1 MTILGLG
8 FAESPS
14 LPQLLMAKKPSNIPP
29 RLRPARL
36 TLLLTMAAAA
46 ALTAR
51 ADLVTLTNGDRI
63 SGSVE
68 SLTGGKLSFK
78 TEWAGSIQISWDA
91 VSALESDATFEVK
104 TKEGDVYS
112 GSLRKSAST
121 LNVRADETTET
132 LDSPDIASIAPP
144 GQTEPGFWKKL
155 EGGVDFGYSLA
166 RGNSNTTQSA
176 FSANADYE
184 RPEYKVQ
191 SNIVS
196 ILSEPE
202 QGPGTSRHALD
213 TRYDRFLSK
222 RSFLFV
228 LGGLERNERQL
239 LNLRTK
245 VGGGFGRKII
255 TTDKTALSLL
265 GGVNF
270 ANERFR
276 PADGIKP
283 LAANNGEAL
292 AAFDLKTTK
301 FAGIEFTFR
310 VALHPTLTDGSRYR
324 IESDS
329 GFRIPIANR
338 FTWGLSL
345 YDRFDSQPP
354 VPVQRNDFGLLST
367 LGFKF

>member
-1 MTILGLG
+1 
-8 FAESPS
+8 
-14 LPQLLMAKKPSNIPP
+14 MANNPSNINR

-36 TLLLTMAAAA
+36 TLLLLMMAAAA
-46 ALTAR
+46 ALPAR

-63 SGSVE
+63 SGAVE
-68 SLTGGKLSFK
+68 SLADGKLSFK

-91 VSALESDATFEVK
+91 VAVLESDETFAVT
-104 TKEGDVYS
+104 TKEDEVYS
-112 GSLRKSAST
+112 GSLRKTESSLTVTAGQTTRT
-121 LNVRADETTET
+121 LNA
-132 LDSPDIASIAPP
+132 PDVTSIAPP
-144 GQTEPGFWKKL
+144 GQPEPGFWRRL

-166 RGNSNTTQSA
+166 RGNSNTTQSS
-176 FSANADYE
+176 FVANADHE

-191 SNIVS
+191 GKIVS

-202 QGPGTSRHALD
+202 QGPGTSRHTLD
-213 TRYDRFLSK
+213 TRYDRFLNK

-228 LGGLERNERQL
+228 LGGLERNEQQL

-245 VGGGFGRKII
+245 AGGGFGRKLI
-255 TTDKTALSLL
+255 TTDKTTLSLL

-276 PADGIKP
+276 HGDGIEA
-283 LAANNGEAL
+283 LTANNGEAL

-301 FAGIEFTFR
+301 LAGIEFTLR

-329 GFRIPIANR
+329 GFRIPIAKS

-354 VPVQRNDFGLLST
+354 VPVKRNDYGLLST

>member
-1 MTILGLG
+1 
-8 FAESPS
+8 
-14 LPQLLMAKKPSNIPP
+14 MANNPFPFPP
-29 RLRPARL
+29 FLRWARL
-36 TLLLTMAAAA
+36 SLLLTLPAALS
-46 ALTAR
+46 LTAR

-68 SLTGGKLSFK
+68 NLTAGKLSFK

-91 VSALESDATFEVK
+91 VAALESDETFEVK
-104 TKEGDVYS
+104 TKQGEIYS
-112 GSLRKSAST
+112 GSLRRAESS
-121 LNVRADETTET
+121 LSVRAEETTKT
-132 LDSPDIASIAPP
+132 LDAPDVASIGAPGRP
-144 GQTEPGFWKKL
+144 EPGFLEKL

-166 RGNSNTTQSA
+166 RGNSNTTQSS
-176 FSANADYE
+176 FSANVDYE

-191 SNIVS
+191 GKIVS

-202 QGPGTSRHALD
+202 QGPGTSRHTLN
-213 TRYDRFLSK
+213 TRYDRFLNK

-228 LGGLERNERQL
+228 LGGLERNEQQL

-245 VGGGFGRKII
+245 AGGGFGRKLI
-255 TTDKTALSLL
+255 TSDKTTLSLL

-276 PADGIKP
+276 PGDGIEP
-283 LAANNGEAL
+283 LTANNGEAL

-301 FAGIEFTFR
+301 FAGIEFTLH

-329 GFRIPIANR
+329 GFRIPIGKS

-354 VPVQRNDFGLLST
+354 VPVKRNDYGLLST

>member
-1 MTILGLG
+1 
-8 FAESPS
+8 
-14 LPQLLMAKKPSNIPP
+14 MANNSSNVPP
-29 RLRPARL
+29 RLLPAGL
-36 TLLLTMAAAA
+36 TLLLLTAAA

-68 SLTGGKLSFK
+68 SLADGKLSFA
-78 TEWAGSIQISWDA
+78 TDWAGSIQISWDA
-91 VSALESDATFEVK
+91 VAALESDQTFAVK
-104 TKEGDVYS
+104 TKQGDVYS
-112 GSLRKSAST
+112 GSLRKVEST
-121 LNVRADETTET
+121 LRVRADETTKT
-132 LDSPDIASIAPP
+132 LDAPDVAAIAQP
-144 GQTEPGFWKKL
+144 GQPEPGFLKQL
-155 EGGVDFGYSLA
+155 EGGVDFGYSLV
-166 RGNSNTTQSA
+166 RGNSNTTQSS
-176 FSANADYE
+176 FTANADYE

-191 SNIVS
+191 SKIVS

-202 QGPGTSRHALD
+202 QGPGTSRHTLD
-213 TRYDRFLSK
+213 TRYDRFWSK

-228 LGGLERNERQL
+228 LGGLERNEQQL

-245 VGGGFGRKII
+245 VGGGVGRKLIRTEK
-255 TTDKTALSLL
+255 TTLSLL
-265 GGVNF
+265 GGVDF

-276 PADGIKP
+276 PAGG
-283 LAANNGEAL
+283 LESLTTNTGEAL

-301 FAGIEFTFR
+301 LAGIELTLR
-310 VALHPTLTDGSRYR
+310 VALHPALGAGGRYR

-329 GFRIPIANR
+329 GIRVPIAKS

-354 VPVQRNDFGLLST
+354 VPVQRNDYGLLST